1 MNSNKIKTSKLITC
15 KLLYIIKEIMLNLVS
30 LFYGRAIGAP
40 WTVLSWARYRN
51 EKSRLEMETSGK
63 CQQVTIWNR
72 TKGPQTLTSH
82 APEHNW

>member
-40 WTVLSWARYRN
+40 
-51 EKSRLEMETSGK
+51 
-63 CQQVTIWNR
+63 
-72 TKGPQTLTSH
+72 
-82 APEHNW
+82 